1 MPAGFTGQQR
11 GQEGGIVARSR
22 KKVEV
27 EDVEDE
33 DVIEDLE
40 DLDDLEA
47 LADSD
52 TEEEEDDEEED
63 DDEEEAPRA
72 KSKKKKAAKTT
83 KAKGDGPIGSSE
95 LADALGTDGKN
106 LRVML
111 RDHEVEK
118 NDAGRYEWPSIKA
131 ALRELGFDDLEDA
144 QDALAEARNKRLD
157 ALKERNAEQKAS
169 KQKKKAKARA
179 QSEEDEDDVEDEDD
193 EDEEP
198 APKRTSKSSSKRRT
212 KKR

>member
-1 MPAGFTGQQR
+1 VERRPS
-11 GQEGGIVARSR
+11 VARSR

-144 QDALAEARNKRLD
+144 QEALAEARNKRLD

-179 QSEEDEDDVEDEDD
+179 QSEEDDEDEDDVEDEDED
-193 EDEEP
+193 DEEP
-198 APKRTSKSSSKRRT
+198 APKKRSSKSSSKRRT